1 MALVSL
7 TQNGPVGVIALDNA
21 KKHNALSHQ
30 LVAEVI
36 EALKVLEAARA
47 RAVILRAQPGSKVW
61 SAGHDISELP
71 EDGRDPLGWNDPLR
85 ELVRTIE
92 SFHCPVIAMI
102 DGGVWGGAVEVV
114 LACDIIIATPGVDLC
129 GYARQARRA
138 LQRERH
144 DDLHECGQ
152 SAHRQGAG
160 VYRQPHLGGTRRA
173 CGNDQPRR
181 LKQDALET
189 FTVEMATT
197 IAANAPLSISVMK
210 EQLRVLAGAKPLT
223 PRGFEKV
230 QGLRRIVYDS
240 QDYHEGIRAFKGK
253 TQAPFHRPVVWRATR
268 TGHLTLFRHGF
279 WGLMTQVPLKSREKP
294 LSLALVGVE
303 C

>member
-114 LACDIIIATPGVDLC
+114 LACDIIIATPASTFAVTPAKLGVPYNVSGMMTFMSAASLRIVKELAFTASPISA
-129 GYARQARRA
+129 ARAEHETASSGRPRDCQAR
-138 LQRERH
+138 
-144 DDLHECGQ
+144 
-152 SAHRQGAG
+152 
-160 VYRQPHLGGTRRA
+160 
-173 CGNDQPRR
+173 
-181 LKQDALET
+181 
-189 FTVEMATT
+189 
-197 IAANAPLSISVMK
+197 
-210 EQLRVLAGAKPLT
+210 
-223 PRGFEKV
+223 
-230 QGLRRIVYDS
+230 
-240 QDYHEGIRAFKGK
+240 
-253 TQAPFHRPVVWRATR
+253 
-268 TGHLTLFRHGF
+268 
-279 WGLMTQVPLKSREKP
+279 
-294 LSLALVGVE
+294 
-303 C
+303 